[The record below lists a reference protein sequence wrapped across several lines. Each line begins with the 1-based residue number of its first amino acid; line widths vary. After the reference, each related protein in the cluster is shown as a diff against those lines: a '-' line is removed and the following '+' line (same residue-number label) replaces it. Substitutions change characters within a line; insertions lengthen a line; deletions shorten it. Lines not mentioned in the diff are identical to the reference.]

1 MPPGLAAVVFA
12 AGILML
18 FRLDR
23 PKTETAGVSLTL
35 WIPTTWILIAGSR
48 MVSEWFQA
56 GSQMK
61 SPDEY
66 LDGSPVDRMVL
77 TVLLAAGLTALFWR
91 WRRAAA
97 VMKANAPV
105 VLFFLYCAVSVL
117 WSDYPDIAFK
127 RWMKAVGDFVMV
139 LVVLTEP
146 DPRTAVKR
154 LLARAAFV
162 LIPLSVLFI
171 KYYPELGRGYDRWTW
186 SPYYA
191 GVATGKNGL
200 GYICLVLGLGCLWRW
215 LGAFRPEDGKPA
227 AGPLIAHGVV
237 LAMILWLF
245 WKADSATS
253 LACFLLGGSL
263 LAIANMR
270 TSARTGPVATVFIGL
285 LVLLAASGLFLSSG
299 TGLVEALGRDTTLT
313 GRTDLWQQLLRIPVD
328 PLFGT
333 GFESFWLGERVEAFW
348 RTYWWHPNQAH
359 NGYLEIF
366 LNLGWMGLALLAVV
380 VAGAGRNIRRAF
392 HCDPET
398 ARLCLAYLVVAL
410 LYNLTEAAFKS
421 FHLMWFAFLL
431 AAVAHPTARRVGG
444 AINPLRV
451 AGPEEMST

>member
-1 MPPGLAAVVFA
+1 MPPGLAAGVFA
-12 AGILML
+12 IGIVML

-23 PKTETAGVSLTL
+23 PKTETAGVSLAL

-48 MVSEWFQA
+48 MVSEWFQT
-56 GSQMK
+56 GPQMK
-61 SPDEY
+61 SPEQY
-66 LDGSPVDRMVL
+66 LDGSPIDRFVL
-77 TVLLAAGLTALFWR
+77 TVLLAAGLTTLLVR
-91 WRRAAA
+91 RRRAAT
-97 VMKANAPV
+97 VLMANAPI
-105 VLFFLYCAVSVL
+105 VLFFLYCAISVS

-139 LVVLTEP
+139 LVVLTEA
-146 DPRTAVKR
+146 DPRMAVKR

-191 GVATGKNGL
+191 GVATGKNAL
-200 GYICLVLGLGCLWRW
+200 GYICLVLGIGSLWRW
-215 LGAFRPEDGKPA
+215 LAAFRSEDGKPA
-227 AGPLIAHGVV
+227 AGPLVAHGAV
-237 LAMILWLF
+237 LAMIVWLF

-263 LAIANMR
+263 LWIAGLR
-270 TSARTGPVATVFIGL
+270 RSTRTGPVATVFIGL
-285 LVLLAASGLFLSSG
+285 LILLAASVLFLSSG
-299 TGLVEALGRDTTLT
+299 TGLVEAMGRDTTLT
-313 GRTDLWQQLLRIPVD
+313 GRTDLWDQLLRIPVD

-366 LNLGWMGLALLAVV
+366 LNLGWMGLALLAAV

-392 HCDPET
+392 RRDPET
-398 ARLCLAYLVVAL
+398 ARLCLAYLAVAL

-431 AAVAHPTARRVGG
+431 AAAAHPM
-444 AINPLRV
+444 PLTR
-451 AGPEEMST
+451 ERS

>member
-12 AGILML
+12 LGIVML

-23 PKTETAGVSLTL
+23 PKTENPGVSLAL

-48 MVSEWFQA
+48 MVSEWFQT
-56 GSQMK
+56 GPQIN
-61 SPDEY
+61 SPDQY
-66 LDGSPVDRMVL
+66 LDGSPIDRFVL
-77 TVLLAAGLTALFWR
+77 TVLLAAGLTTVFVR
-91 WRRAAA
+91 RRRAAA
-97 VMKANAPV
+97 VLMANVPI
-105 VLFFLYCAVSVL
+105 VLFFLYCAISVS

-139 LVVLTEP
+139 LVVLTEA
-146 DPRTAVKR
+146 DPRMAVKR
-154 LLARAAFV
+154 LLARAAFL

-191 GVATGKNGL
+191 GVATGKNAL
-200 GYICLVLGLGCLWRW
+200 GYICLVLGLGSLWRW
-215 LGAFRPEDGKPA
+215 LAAFRGEDGKPA
-227 AGPLIAHGVV
+227 AGPLIAHGAV
-237 LAMILWLF
+237 LAMIVWLF

-263 LAIANMR
+263 LAIAGLR
-270 TSARTGPVATVFIGL
+270 KSTRTGPVATVFIGL
-285 LVLLAASGLFLSSG
+285 LVLLAASVLFLSSG
-299 TGLVEALGRDTTLT
+299 TGLVQAMGRDTTLT
-313 GRTDLWQQLLRIPVD
+313 GRTDLWDQLLRIPTD

-366 LNLGWMGLALLAVV
+366 LNLGWMGLALLAAVV
-380 VAGAGRNIRRAF
+380 VGAGRSIRRAF
-392 HCDPET
+392 RRDPEM

-431 AAVAHPTARRVGG
+431 AAVAHPMPPIR
-444 AINPLRV
+444 
-451 AGPEEMST
+451 EKS

>member
-1 MPPGLAAVVFA
+1 MPPGLAAIVFV
-12 AGILML
+12 AGIVML

-23 PKTETAGVSLTL
+23 PKTETAAVSLAL
-35 WIPTTWILIAGSR
+35 WIPTIWMLIAGSR

-56 GSQMK
+56 PPEMN
-61 SPDEY
+61 SPGQY
-66 LDGSPVDRMVL
+66 LDGSPADRFVL
-77 TVLLAAGLTALFWR
+77 TVLLAAGLMTLAAR
-91 WRRAAA
+91 WRSAATVIRA
-97 VMKANAPV
+97 NGPV

-117 WSDYPDIAFK
+117 WSDYPDVAFK

-146 DPRTAVKR
+146 DPRTAIKR

-191 GVATGKNGL
+191 GVATGKNAL
-200 GYICLVLGLGCLWRW
+200 GYICLVLGLGALWRW
-215 LGAFRPEDGKPA
+215 LGAFRTEDGTPET
-227 AGPLIAHGVV
+227 GSLVAHGAV
-237 LAMILWLF
+237 LAMVLWLF

-253 LACFLLGGSL
+253 VVCFLLGGSL
-263 LAIANMR
+263 LVIAGMTR
-270 TSARTGPVATVFIGL
+270 SARTGPVATVFIGL
-285 LVLLAASGLFLSSG
+285 LVLLTASGLFLNSG
-299 TGLVEALGRDTTLT
+299 TGLVEAMGRDTTLT
-313 GRTDLWQQLLRIPVD
+313 GRTELWHQLLRIGVD

-366 LNLGWMGLALLAVV
+366 LNLGWMGVALLAAVV
-380 VAGAGRNIRRAF
+380 VGAGRNIGRAF
-392 HCDPET
+392 RRDPEM
-398 ARLCLAYLVVAL
+398 ASLCVAYLVVAL
-410 LYNLTEAAFKS
+410 IYNLTEAAFKS

-431 AAVAHPTARRVGG
+431 AAVAHPTPRRFEG
-444 AINPLRV
+444 ADDPIAV
-451 AGPEEMST
+451 AGNREMST

>member
-1 MPPGLAAVVFA
+1 MPPGLAVVVFA
-12 AGILML
+12 AGIVML

-23 PKTETAGVSLTL
+23 PKTETAGVSRAL
-35 WIPTTWILIAGSR
+35 WIPTIWILIAGSR

-56 GSQMK
+56 GPQIK
-61 SPDEY
+61 SADQY
-66 LDGSPVDRMVL
+66 LDGSPVDRFLL
-77 TVLLAAGLTALFWR
+77 TVLMAAGLAALFSR
-91 WRRAAA
+91 WRRAAT
-97 VMKANAPV
+97 VLKANAPV
-105 VLFFLYCAVSVL
+105 VLFFLYCLLSVL
-117 WSDYPDIAFK
+117 WSDYPDIALK

-139 LVVLTEP
+139 LVVLTEA

-154 LLARAAFV
+154 VLARAAFV

-191 GVATGKNGL
+191 GVATGKNAL

-215 LGAFRPEDGKPA
+215 LGALRAEDGKPA
-227 AGPLIAHGVV
+227 AGSLVAHGAV
-237 LAMILWLF
+237 LAMIFWLF

-253 LACFLLGGSL
+253 LACFLIGGSL
-263 LAIANMR
+263 LAIASMR
-270 TSARTGPVATVFIGL
+270 TSARTGSVATVFIGL
-285 LVLLAASGLFLSSG
+285 LVLLGASALFLSSG
-299 TGLVEALGRDTTLT
+299 TGLVQAMGRDTTLT
-313 GRTDLWQQLLRIPVD
+313 GRTDLWRQLLRIPVD

-380 VAGAGRNIRRAF
+380 VVGAGRNIRRAF
-392 HCDPET
+392 WSDPEM

-431 AAVAHPTARRVGG
+431 AAAAHSTPPRVED
-444 AINPLRV
+444 AVNRH
-451 AGPEEMST
+451 S

>member
-12 AGILML
+12 AGIVML

-23 PKTETAGVSLTL
+23 PKTGTAGVSPAL

-48 MVSEWFQA
+48 MVSEWLQA
-56 GSQMK
+56 GPQMK

-66 LDGSPVDRMVL
+66 LDGSPIDRFVL
-77 TVLLAAGLTALFWR
+77 TVLLAAGLAVLAWR

-97 VMKANAPV
+97 VLQANAPV
-105 VLFFLYCAVSVL
+105 ILFFLYCAVSVL
-117 WSDYPDIAFK
+117 WSDYPGIAFK

-139 LVVLTEP
+139 LVVLTES
-146 DPRTAVKR
+146 DPRAAVKR
-154 LLARAAFV
+154 VLARAAFV

-191 GVATGKNGL
+191 GVATGKNAL
-200 GYICLVLGLGCLWRW
+200 GYVCLVLGLASLWRW
-215 LGAFRPEDGKPA
+215 LAAFRSGEGTPA
-227 AGPLIAHGVV
+227 AGPLIAHGAV
-237 LAMILWLF
+237 LAMTLWLF

-253 LACFLLGGSL
+253 VACFLLGGSL
-263 LAIANMR
+263 LAIASVR

-285 LVLLAASGLFLSSG
+285 LVLLAAAGLFLSSG
-299 TGLVEALGRDTTLT
+299 TGLVEAMGRDTTLT
-313 GRTDLWQQLLRIPVD
+313 GRTDLWEQLLRMPVD

-366 LNLGWMGLALLAVV
+366 LNLGWMGLALLAGV

-392 HCDPET
+392 
-398 ARLCLAYLVVAL
+398 
-410 LYNLTEAAFKS
+410 
-421 FHLMWFAFLL
+421 
-431 AAVAHPTARRVGG
+431 RRD
-444 AINPLRV
+444 R
-451 AGPEEMST
+451 